1 METKQEHYESMMQA
15 IARYAPSADLEVIQR
30 AYAYADEK
38 HKNQLRKSGEPYIIH
53 PLAVAEIVAEIGLD
67 TDAIAAALLHDC
79 LEDTDAS
86 FEEISRLF
94 GETVRRVNI
103 RDYTLAQAEAWAA
116 GEADLLTRDDWF
128 RRLYTLVAEADGQ
141 IAGYG
146 NVDDTGYL
154 DHLFVRW
161 DCQGQGIAAALC
173 DALEAHC
180 RELGVDAVTVHASK
194 TALPFFL
201 GRGYAIEREQQVP
214 CRGQVLTNYA
224 LEKIL

>member
-1 METKQEHYESMMQA
+1 MTYAIRPAGPEDASGITALRRMPGVFEQAASLPSDRPRRMEE
-15 IARYAPSADLEVIQR
+15 L
-30 AYAYADEK
+30 
-38 HKNQLRKSGEPYIIH
+38 LRQPGQGRH
-53 PLAVAEIVAEIGLD
+53 VLLAVSPDHTVLGLVM
-67 TDAIAAALLHDC
+67 L
-79 LEDTDAS
+79 
-86 FEEISRLF
+86 
-94 GETVRRVNI
+94 TVESNPRR
-103 RDYTLAQAEAWAA
+103 RHA
-116 GEADLLTRDDWF
+116 GGL
-128 RRLYTLVAEADGQ
+128 G
-141 IAGYG
+141 IM
-146 NVDDTGYL
+146 
-154 DHLFVRW
+154 VRT